1 MQISIPFRLR
11 ELLSSMIC
19 PQHVKTNQNTGLIRL
34 LACLFMLIDHAGK
47 MLFPRVP
54 EMRLIGRLAFPLF
67 AYGIAVGVV
76 YTRNPVSYLK
86 RIVLLA
92 RGLTRIVAEEFQ
104 FQLQCQQ
111 CNVAVVTDSEIMK
124 KFNFL
129 VDCKIKLDT

>member
-1 MQISIPFRLR
+1 MQISVPSRLH

-19 PQHVKTNQNTGLIRL
+19 PQHVKTNQNTSLIRL

-67 AYGIAVGVV
+67 AYGIAVGAV
-76 YTRNPVSYLK
+76 YTRDPLKYLK

-92 RGLTRIVAEEFQ
+92 LISQPLYALGLDHAPRTMFSIVTQGVSFG
-104 FQLQCQQ
+104 
-111 CNVAVVTDSEIMK
+111 
-124 KFNFL
+124 
-129 VDCKIKLDT
+129 